1 MPEPATPANSI
12 AAFLQ
17 AERQRQTEFLAALVR
32 APSDNPPG
40 DCAPHAALA
49 ASLLEGLGCQV
60 EVANHGREAVQLASR
75 QEYTLILMD
84 CQMPE
89 MDGYEAAR
97 LIRGRQRPGSKT
109 RIYGTS
115 ADGEDE
121 TRERCRKAGMDG
133 FVDKPIH
140 VEKLRGLLQAAAGER
155 V

>member
-1 MPEPATPANSI
+1 MPFQNQSADSAPRLQSI
-12 AAFLQ
+12 GFKHIDAVTDGTQ
-17 AERQRQTEFLAALVR
+17 AVEKVK
-32 APSDNPPG
+32 
-40 DCAPHAALA
+40 
-49 ASLLEGLGCQV
+49 QV
-60 EVANHGREAVQLASR
+60 D
-75 QEYTLILMD
+75 YDLILMD

-140 VEKLRGLLQAAAGER
+140 VEKLRGLLQTAAGER